1 MFVSETQAPRR
12 RGSASL
18 DRPSLGEAFDERAP
32 LLGAPAFFG
41 PPIIYLLGPWL
52 LVVLALIGP
61 LVLIFTLVLVLVAAA
76 GLLVAFA
83 GVIASPYLLIRH
95 LRARDMTGVRTRVPR
110 HLFRKH
116 RVGARR
122 LVSPHM
128 KGMS

>member
-41 PPIIYLLGPWL
+41 PPMLGPWL

-61 LVLIFTLVLVLVAAA
+61 LVLIFTLVLALVAAV